1 MPRFGISIGD
11 RLGWVSLVAGVCA
24 AIAVADL
31 VGWICD
37 VTLLRSVLPG
47 AVEMKANTGIG
58 MVCCGTALSIAAR
71 PGARSL
77 RRVAQGLGIFAAL
90 VAVCTLAE
98 YLFSW
103 NLGIDEWLVRDSVD
117 AYNLFRGRMSPIT
130 AVTLAAIGLALALLP
145 YPRFHSAAQWA
156 GVGGIT
162 IGGSS
167 LLAYAWNAT
176 EIVTDHWL
184 PPVALNTAACFAL
197 LGGGILLLPKLSNT
211 ASPRD
216 TAQLTAVESKI
227 LVGFAAAMALLVV
240 GCTYTYETSVEFT
253 RSIEWLA
260 QTQEARASLAS
271 LYGSVA
277 GAEVALRDYVR
288 TDEPLHGSDYDR
300 LVGDVRAQLLDLRR
314 LTANN
319 PAQRENFAALNALVA
334 ARLQSMTAVHR
345 AYQDF
350 GREAARAVIELG
362 RETNSTRDVGALTD
376 RMGMVAERQLSE
388 RQTAANHARY
398 TTLFSLLGTLTLA
411 AGLFTALFRGVHRE
425 MMARRD
431 AETAL
436 RASDHYNSSIIDSS
450 PDCLGV
456 LSLDGRLKQMTAQ
469 GRKLMQ
475 VDDFSTIENID
486 WVKIWKGADRKAA
499 AAAFEAARR
508 GKDGRFQ
515 GYCPTLKGE
524 PKWWD
529 VIVMPVLD
537 ADGHPE
543 RILAVARDI
552 SDVKR
557 AETELREANRFLD
570 SLIENLPVMVA
581 VKDAATLKYVRLNR
595 AAEVLMGYPREA
607 LLGKTPAD
615 LMPAP
620 DAEVAMAHDREALA
634 QGKLIEIREQHV
646 QTDHNGTRIL
656 HVMKMPLAD
665 GDGNVR
671 FLLAISVDITERKL
685 AEQAIHELNS
695 ALHAKAEQLTTT
707 NRELESFSYSVSHDL
722 RAPLR
727 AIDGFALMLEE
738 DHAPHLDAEARRYL
752 SVIRDNSRR
761 MGELIDDLLSFS
773 RLGRLP
779 VAAQEI
785 DIESL
790 VHEVVDEALTVPMDP
805 VPRVAI
811 GRLPRARGDRA
822 LLRQVWTNLI
832 SNAIKYS
839 SKTAQPRIEVTGE
852 RSAAENWYS
861 VSDNG
866 VGFNMQYADK
876 LFGVFQR
883 LHHAGEFS
891 GTGVGLAIVHRVV
904 TRHGG
909 RVWAEGRVDE
919 GAVFSFTLPEVNH
932 NG

>member
-1 MPRFGISIGD
+1 MPRFGISTSD
-11 RLGWVSLVAGVCA
+11 RLGWVRLTAGVCV
-24 AIAVADL
+24 AIGLADL
-31 VGWICD
+31 VGWIAD
-37 VTLLRSVLPG
+37 VSLLRTVLPG

-58 MVCCGTALSIAAR
+58 MVCCGTALLVTASANAI
-71 PGARSL
+71 SL
-77 RRVAQGLGIFAAL
+77 RLVAQILALLAAL
-90 VAVCTLAE
+90 FALCTLAE
-98 YLFSW
+98 YLFAW
-103 NLGIDEWLVRDSVD
+103 NLGIDEWLVRDSMN

-130 AVTLAAIGLALALLP
+130 AVTLAVIGLALAALP
-145 YPRFHSAAQWA
+145 YPRLHGVAQWA
-156 GVGGIT
+156 GVGGIA
-162 IGGSS
+162 IGAAC
-167 LLAYAWNAT
+167 LLAYAWNAS
-176 EIVTDHWL
+176 EMITDYWV
-184 PPVALNTAACFAL
+184 PPVAVNTAACFAL
-197 LGGGILLLPKLSNT
+197 LGGGILLLPRFSST
-211 ASPRD
+211 ALRRE
-216 TAQLTAVESKI
+216 TTLTPVEAKI
-227 LVGFAAAMALLVV
+227 LVGFAAAMVLLVV
-240 GCTYTYETSVEFT
+240 GGTYTYETSVEFT
-253 RSIEWLA
+253 HSIEWLA
-260 QTQEARASLAS
+260 QTQEVRASLAS

-288 TDEPLHGSDYDR
+288 TDEPLHGTDYDR
-300 LVGDVRAQLLDLRR
+300 LVGDVRVQLLDLQR
-314 LTANN
+314 LTADN
-319 PAQRENFAALNALVA
+319 PAQRENFAALDALIA
-334 ARLQSMTAVHR
+334 ARLQSMAAVHR

-350 GREAARAVIELG
+350 GHEAARAVIGLG

-376 RMGMVAERQLSE
+376 RMGLVAERQLLE
-388 RQTAANHARY
+388 RQTAANRARY

-411 AGLFTALFRGVHRE
+411 AGLFTALFRGIHRE

-436 RASDHYNSSIIDSS
+436 RASDQYNRSIVDSS
-450 PDCLGV
+450 PDCLSV

-486 WVKIWKGADRKAA
+486 WLNVWKGTDRKAA
-499 AAAFEAARR
+499 TAAFEAARG

-529 VIVMPVLD
+529 VIIMPVLD
-537 ADGHPE
+537 ADGRAE

-570 SLIENLPVMVA
+570 SLIENLPLMVA
-581 VKDAATLKYVRLNR
+581 VKDAVTLKYVRINR
-595 AAEVLMGYPREA
+595 AAEQLLGYPREA
-607 LLGKTPAD
+607 LLGKDANE
-615 LMPAP
+615 LMSTAQ
-620 DAEVAMAHDREALA
+620 AKAVIAHDRETLA
-634 QGKLIEIREQHV
+634 QGKLVEIREQHI
-646 QTDHNGTRIL
+646 QTDHNGARIL

-665 GDGNVR
+665 GDGEVR
-671 FLLAISVDITERKL
+671 FLLGISVDITERKL

-695 ALHAKAEQLTTT
+695 ALHTKAEQLITT
-707 NRELESFSYSVSHDL
+707 NRELESFSYSISHDL

-779 VAAQEI
+779 VTTQEI

-790 VHEVVDEALTVPMDP
+790 VHEVVDEALTVPLDP
-805 VPRVAI
+805 VPRVDI
-811 GRLPRARGDRA
+811 GRLPPARGDRA

-839 SKTAQPRIEVTGE
+839 SKNATPRIEVTGE
-852 RSAAENWYS
+852 RSVAENWYS

-883 LHHAGEFS
+883 LHHIGEFS